1 MQIVHSLGLEGAEQ
15 SRGKPDKGSLLEL
28 APPTVGGAASEPHP
42 QSSGGLLD
50 GLTVVSNGQPQ
61 DPPPQADGGLS
72 ALFGNMAV
80 EVGVAGPAHL
90 RPLFY

>member
-15 SRGKPDKGSLLEL
+15 SGGKQEESSLLEL
-28 APPTVGGAASEPHP
+28 APPTVGRAAASEPHP

-72 ALFGNMAV
+72 ALFGNMAM
-80 EVGVAGPAHL
+80 EVGVAGPA
-90 RPLFY
+90 